1 MKFGGQPAHMTL
13 NALEATK
20 RLKFDPSCPRAWKST
35 GELIIG
41 FSDCANSKPLLI
53 ASHQKEI
60 STWIGLLDG
69 TRNLEDL
76 MLTGSAM
83 GIEQVQLMA
92 LLDELMKSGHVYSVE
107 NFPVSENSAHLAT
120 NLKCD
125 ARLNGTT
132 AANVVKR
139 RQALPVLVEGSGQC
153 AFALMNALSEVQLA
167 TGWRPMNSQR
177 IRAEEVPRNLDPNN
191 FVNQKWTSFAK
202 PIPNPRLV
210 FSLNESHDFAEL
222 ENSYSNAVVVP
233 VTVHA
238 RRFAI
243 GPILGAVN
251 SACANCL
258 HELRKRNDADWA
270 LLTIQA
276 IHQKRAL
283 PIISERWLN
292 NLVSLCV
299 NIAVEFAEFD
309 QIVDLTNASLELTPP
324 NPIWQLRKWGEPT
337 KTCEHLSQIQ
347 NGQIQ
352 NA

>member
-1 MKFGGQPAHMTL
+1 MTISPA
-13 NALEATK
+13 EATK
-20 RLKFDPSCPRAWKST
+20 RLKFDPSCPRAWRSS

-53 ASHQKEI
+53 TSHQKEI

-83 GIEQVQLMA
+83 GIEQRQLKD
-92 LLDELMKSGHVYSVE
+92 LLDELLKSGHVFSVE
-107 NFPVSENSAHLAT
+107 NLPVSENSAHLAT

-125 ARLNGTT
+125 ARLTGTT
-132 AANVVKR
+132 AAHVVKL
-139 RQALPVLVEGSGQC
+139 RQALPVLVEGSGQS
-153 AFALMNALSEVQLA
+153 AFALMKALTEVQLA
-167 TGWRPMNSQR
+167 TGWRPMNSQK
-177 IRAEEVPRNLDPNN
+177 IRAEEVPRTLEPKN
-191 FVNQKWTSFAK
+191 FVNQKWSSFAK

-210 FSLNESHDFAEL
+210 FALNESHDFAEL
-222 ENSYSNAVVVP
+222 ETSYSNAVVVP

-258 HELRKRNDADWA
+258 HELRKKNDADWA

-283 PIISERWLN
+283 PIVSERWLN

-324 NPIWQLRKWGEPT
+324 NPIWQLRKWGQQ
-337 KTCEHLSQIQ
+337 KQTCEHVRIF
-347 NGQIQ
+347 Q

>member
-1 MKFGGQPAHMTL
+1 MNPSSSQA
-13 NALEATK
+13 AK
-20 RLKFDPSCPRAWKST
+20 RLKFDPSCPRAWRST

-41 FSDCANSKPLLI
+41 FTDCASSKPVLI
-53 ASHQKEI
+53 GSQQKEI
-60 STWIGLLDG
+60 STWIALLDG
-69 TRNLEDL
+69 TRNLDDL
-76 MLTGSAM
+76 LLTGSAM
-83 GIEQVQLMA
+83 GLERKQLQD
-92 LLDELMKSGHVYSVE
+92 LLEELMNSGHVYSVE
-107 NFPVSENSAHLAT
+107 NFPVSSNSAHLAT

-125 ARLNGTT
+125 ARLNGTS
-132 AANVVKR
+132 AAQVVKK
-139 RQALPVLVEGSGQC
+139 RQALQVLVEGSGQT
-153 AFALMNALSEVQLA
+153 AFALMNALTEVQLS

-177 IRAEEVPRNLDPNN
+177 IRAEEVPRTLDPNN
-191 FVNQKWTSFAK
+191 YVNQKWTSCAQ

-210 FSLNESHDFAEL
+210 FALNESHDFAEL
-222 ENSYSNAVVVP
+222 ENSYSNAVVIP

-258 HELRKRNDADWA
+258 HELRKKNDADWA

-299 NIAVEFAEFD
+299 NMAVEFAEFD

-324 NPIWQLRKWGEPT
+324 NPIWQLRKWGAL
-337 KTCEHLSQIQ
+337 KANCEHK
-347 NGQIQ
+347 
-352 NA
+352 